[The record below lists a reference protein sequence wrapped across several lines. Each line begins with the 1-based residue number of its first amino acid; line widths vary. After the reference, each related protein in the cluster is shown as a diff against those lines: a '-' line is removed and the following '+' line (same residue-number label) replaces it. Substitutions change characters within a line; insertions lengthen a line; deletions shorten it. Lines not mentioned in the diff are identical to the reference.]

1 MTPKTAGR
9 EQELVAL
16 DGTAT
21 ASDEITRLRGQIA
34 RLEEELKAER
44 ASAAA
49 LYSQLTVL
57 SRQLDA
63 ASKPPT
69 PRGAGRLRRRKA

>member
-1 MTPKTAGR
+1 MIPKTAGR

-16 DGTAT
+16 DGRAT

-34 RLEEELKAER
+34 RLEEELRAER

-63 ASKPPT
+63 ASEPT
-69 PRGAGRLRRRKA
+69 PRGAGRLLRRKA